1 MDARIGALKE
11 KMKRIFFIFYIIIF
25 CIISA
30 FALNPEEEYDCLYK
44 DLRNLSTFGYKDT
57 LDYNTGKSD
66 GTPILTQGR
75 FYQTSLNTD
84 FAINGKGFFKV
95 LDENGK
101 IFYSRYGY
109 LIINTDSRLAIRCN
123 NKIYYLPV
131 EPLPDSY
138 SYEEI
143 RIYSNGNIASKY
155 YTGNNSKVS
164 KVLGTIELY
173 DITADNIKSYDGFV
187 IQTKNEPEKIQ
198 NGRIIQ
204 GVLEGSSVY
213 LNQTLLRMLFLLEQM
228 DKTLVKCK
236 ETKIYIIKHLMETDF
251 QEYYQKLLTDDILGI
266 HNLKYLDGFTVFL
279 ERNYK

>member
-1 MDARIGALKE
+1 M
-11 KMKRIFFIFYIIIF
+11 
-25 CIISA
+25 
-30 FALNPEEEYDCLYK
+30 
-44 DLRNLSTFGYKDT
+44 STFGYKGT

-66 GTPILTQGR
+66 GTPILTQGC

-101 IFYSRYGY
+101 IFYTRYGY

-123 NKIYYLPV
+123 NKIYYLSV
-131 EPLPDSY
+131 ESLPNSY

-143 RIYSNGNIASKY
+143 RIYSNGNIESKY
-155 YTGNNSKVS
+155 YMGNNSKVS

-228 DKTLVKCK
+228 DETFVKCK
-236 ETKIYIIKHLMETDF
+236 ETKIYIIKHLMKTDF

-266 HNLKYLDGFTVFL
+266 HNLKYLDGFTIFL